1 MTDEISVKRA
11 KTVTPKIRR
20 RRNNLIAYSFI
31 APNFIGF
38 AIFTLVPIV
47 MAVVL
52 SFMKWNGSGVQP
64 PRFVGLDNYAHL
76 FRDRRFVEAFFNTI
90 IYTAVTV
97 PVTMIFALLLAVILN
112 QKIFARNFF
121 RTITFFPY
129 VASLVAVAAVWNALF
144 SPEKGPVN
152 EMLRALGIA
161 NPPGWA
167 VDPNWAMVTLIMF
180 SVWKNMGYY
189 MVMNLAGLQGISPD
203 LYEAASLDGA
213 NSFQKFRYV
222 TIPQLE
228 ATNFLVLV
236 MLTIQ
241 CFKVYD
247 IVLMITNAG
256 PGTKTLVL
264 VFHIYNVAFKQ
275 WDLGY
280 AGAISMVL
288 FLMVM
293 IVTVLQFR
301 GEKKTA

>member
-1 MTDEISVKRA
+1 MSTHV
-11 KTVTPKIRR
+11 KTVSSKGRK

-38 AIFTLVPIV
+38 AVFTLVPIL
-47 MAVVL
+47 MAVGL
-52 SFMKWNGSGVQP
+52 SFMKWNGSAVQGP
-64 PRFVGLDNYAHL
+64 QFVGLANYAKL
-76 FRDRRFVEAFFNTI
+76 FTDSRFKQAFINTV
-90 IYTAVTV
+90 IYTVATV
-97 PVTMIFALLLAVILN
+97 PLTMITSLLLAVILN

-121 RTITFFPY
+121 RTISFFPY

-152 EMLRALGIA
+152 QVLRAIGIS

-167 VDPNWAMVTLIMF
+167 VDSNWAMATLILF

-189 MVMNLAGLQGISPD
+189 MIMYLAGLQSISPE
-203 LYEAASLDGA
+203 LYEAAGLDGA
-213 NSFQKFRYV
+213 NTVQKFRYV
-222 TIPQLE
+222 TLPQLGN
-228 ATNFLVLV
+228 TSFLVLIMV
-236 MLTIQ
+236 TIQ

-247 IVLMITNAG
+247 VVLMITNAG

-280 AGAISMVL
+280 ASAISMVL
-288 FLMVM
+288 FLMVL
-293 IVTVLQFR
+293 IVTIVQFR
-301 GEKKTA
+301 GEKKISN

>member
-1 MTDEISVKRA
+1 MSTHV
-11 KTVTPKIRR
+11 KTVSSKGRK

-38 AIFTLVPIV
+38 AVFTLVPIL
-47 MAVVL
+47 MAVGL
-52 SFMKWNGSGVQP
+52 SFMKWNGSAVQGP
-64 PRFVGLDNYAHL
+64 QFVGLANYAKL
-76 FRDRRFVEAFFNTI
+76 FTDSRFKQAFINTV
-90 IYTAVTV
+90 IYTVATV
-97 PVTMIFALLLAVILN
+97 PLTMITSLLLAVILN

-121 RTITFFPY
+121 RTISFFPY

-152 EMLRALGIA
+152 QVLRAIGIS

-167 VDPNWAMVTLIMF
+167 VDPNWAMATLILF

-189 MVMNLAGLQGISPD
+189 MIMYLAGLQSISPE
-203 LYEAASLDGA
+203 LYEAAGLDGA
-213 NSFQKFRYV
+213 NTVQKFRYV
-222 TIPQLE
+222 TLPQLGN
-228 ATNFLVLV
+228 TSFLVLIMV
-236 MLTIQ
+236 TIQ

-247 IVLMITNAG
+247 VVLMITNAG

-280 AGAISMVL
+280 ASAISMVL
-288 FLMVM
+288 FLMVL
-293 IVTVLQFR
+293 IVTIVQFR
-301 GEKKTA
+301 GEKKISN